1 MCQLCWKRQKLKPTW
16 IQKNDEDA
24 SHAAV
29 LHRKEFFDVFFV
41 FLFFCFRNV
50 CRVPTFPSSCVPYMI
65 KRSSSPMLK
74 WNRGKKEAA
83 KPVAIS
89 LSISQMNWWFHAWLV
104 SFIFCFC
111 FFVFFR
117 WTTLSLPCA
126 GMRTSLYSV
135 VEFAAASTQSRR
147 PIGTGQKSA
156 VSMRHLWQRIR
167 DRVITTHPHGQGTR
181 SFSYEFICLCV
192 ASSLECVVCFDL
204 YIHVF
209 VCLVRYVSLL
219 PCHPCHHS
227 RKKTL
232 AVRILHWTK

>member
-1 MCQLCWKRQKLKPTW
+1 
-16 IQKNDEDA
+16 
-24 SHAAV
+24 
-29 LHRKEFFDVFFV
+29 
-41 FLFFCFRNV
+41 
-50 CRVPTFPSSCVPYMI
+50 
-65 KRSSSPMLK
+65 MLK

-104 SFIFCFC
+104 IFIFCFC

-192 ASSLECVVCFDL
+192 ASSLSVSCVL
-204 YIHVF
+204 IYIFTCLF
-209 VCLVRYVSLL
+209 VSSVMCPCYLAIPATTVEKKPL
-219 PCHPCHHS
+219 PFEFSIGPS
-227 RKKTL
+227 KK
-232 AVRILHWTK
+232 WKTKQLCQRELNVDIRVHID

>member
-1 MCQLCWKRQKLKPTW
+1 MHHMQQSYIEKSFST
-16 IQKNDEDA
+16 
-24 SHAAV
+24 
-29 LHRKEFFDVFFV
+29 
-41 FLFFCFRNV
+41 FFCFRNV

-89 LSISQMNWWFHAWLV
+89 LSISQMNGWFHAWLV
-104 SFIFCFC
+104 IFIFCFC

-167 DRVITTHPHGQGTR
+167 HRVITTHSHGQGKHTR
-181 SFSYEFICLCV
+181 CSFSFKFILLC
-192 ASSLECVVCFDL
+192 CVWCIVLSQCVILIF

-209 VCLVRYVSLL
+209 DCLVRYVSLL